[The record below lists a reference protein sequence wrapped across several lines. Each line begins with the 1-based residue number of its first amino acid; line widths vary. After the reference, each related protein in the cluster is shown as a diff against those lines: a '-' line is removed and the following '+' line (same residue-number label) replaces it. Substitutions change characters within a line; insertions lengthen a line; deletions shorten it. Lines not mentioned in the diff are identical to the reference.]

1 MQRLG
6 ALNSMRNM
14 MDVLREVSLD
24 ELRTQAELAPRL
36 LVVGPSGAEARRLAL
51 ALAGAGGE
59 FATIVRSVDEP
70 VDALGRIDA
79 AIVWDPERTG
89 AGSRVA
95 EVLQFESPAP
105 PIIRFE
111 GTNVDDR
118 EAIDRVRADIL
129 KRNPDRAP
137 AFGRSLPAFRPAAT
151 KQIIDETAMANA
163 QFSLVSNIPT
173 LLPIVGNIAAA
184 GADFIVLTKN
194 QVMMLYKLAAAFGR
208 DLHDQR
214 GILQEV
220 LPVVGA
226 GLVWRTV
233 ARQATTWLPFAAGTI
248 PKLVIAYVGTM
259 AVGRGAE
266 FYYRTGMKPSRSQM
280 KLFAQQAAEMLR
292 KLNLPVV
299 RNLVKERNGGRK
311 SNDAPRLTVVDE
323 RSPVRGVEPG
333 RWD

>member
-1 MQRLG
+1 MQSFG

-14 MDVLREVSLD
+14 MDILREVSLD
-24 ELRTQAELAPRL
+24 ELRGQAEIAPRL
-36 LVVGPSGAEARRLAL
+36 LVVGPSSEEARRLAQ
-51 ALAGAGGE
+51 ALTGAGGE
-59 FATIVRSVDEP
+59 FATVVRSVDEP

-79 AIVWDPERTG
+79 AVVWDPERTG

-95 EVLQFESPAP
+95 EALRYESPVP
-105 PIIRFE
+105 PIVRFE
-111 GTNVDDR
+111 AGSLDER
-118 EAIDRVRADIL
+118 EAIDRVRVDIL

-137 AFGRSLPAFRPAAT
+137 AFGRALPGFRAMAA

-173 LLPIVGNIAAA
+173 LLPVVGNLAAA

-194 QVMMLYKLAAAFGR
+194 QVMMLYKLAAASGR

-248 PKLVIAYVGTM
+248 PKLFIAYVGTV
-259 AVGRGAE
+259 AVGRAAE
-266 FYYRTGMKPSRSQM
+266 FYYRTGMKPTRSQM
-280 KLFAQQAAEMLR
+280 DQFVLQAAEMLR
-292 KLNLPVV
+292 GLNLPVV
-299 RNLVKERNGGRK
+299 RNLVGERNGGQ
-311 SNDAPRLTVVDE
+311 DPTGAPRVTVIDTDATARE
-323 RSPVRGVEPG
+323 VEA
-333 RWD
+333 RRLE